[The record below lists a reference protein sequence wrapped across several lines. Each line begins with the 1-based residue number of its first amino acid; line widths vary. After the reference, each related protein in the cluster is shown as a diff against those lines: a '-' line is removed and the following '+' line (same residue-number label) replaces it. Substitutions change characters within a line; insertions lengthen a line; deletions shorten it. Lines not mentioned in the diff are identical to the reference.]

1 MFQYA
6 TGWLG
11 WSRNEALDAPFPDIQ
26 LALDGK
32 VDFLAATTPG
42 AKRKPRR
49 KPKDVTE
56 LKDRARAV
64 FGLKRPAPD
73 MGMGKSRGAG

>member
-1 MFQYA
+1 MFAYA

-11 WSRNEALDAPFPDIQ
+11 WSRSEALDAPFPDIQ

-56 LKDRARAV
+56 LKERARAV
-64 FGLKRPAPD
+64 FGLKRAEQ
-73 MGMGKSRGAG
+73 GKGRGAG

>member
-1 MFQYA
+1 MFAYA

-11 WSRNEALDAPFPDIQ
+11 WSRSEALDAPFPDIQ

-56 LKDRARAV
+56 LKERARAV
-64 FGLKRPAPD
+64 FGLKRPEQ
-73 MGMGKSRGAG
+73 GKGRGAG

>member
-1 MFQYA
+1 MFAYA

-11 WSRNEALDAPFPDIQ
+11 WSRSEALDAPFPDIQ

-42 AKRKPRR
+42 ARRRTRR
-49 KPKDVTE
+49 KPKDVAE
-56 LKDRARAV
+56 LKERARAV
-64 FGLKRPAPD
+64 FGLKRAEQ
-73 MGMGKSRGAG
+73 GMGAG

>member
-11 WSRNEALDAPFPDIQ
+11 WSRSEALDAPFPDIQ

-42 AKRKPRR
+42 AKRQKR
-49 KPKDVTE
+49 KPKDTAE
-56 LKDRARAV
+56 LKERARAV
-64 FGLKRPAPD
+64 FGLKRLEQ
-73 MGMGKSRGAG
+73 GKGRGAG

>member
-42 AKRKPRR
+42 AKRQKR